1 MMVLQLVH
9 VSAPYVAAWHGGV
22 QRAEQAHKTHGEAGL
37 SVDMHVQRA
46 SAPPL
51 ATRGYQRWARTGGSG
66 QLKLVVPEPSRQQ

>member
-46 SAPPL
+46 SL

-66 QLKLVVPEPSRQQ
+66 QLKLLVPEPSRQQ